1 MEPLLLSVRRC
12 PHKHHALKSHLH
24 SPSDPNLQTAIRIK
38 LYGRRFGFV
47 RDKAF
52 FGARAGSSEMNLAES
67 LASYAKS
74 LDYSSIPENIIHETE
89 KRIIDSLAC
98 GIGAF
103 NAEPV
108 RIARETAEEAKN
120 PQGATILGT
129 KKKTTMDLAVFA
141 NGMMVRYFDYND
153 TYLSLEPAHPSDN
166 IGPCLAVS
174 SQQDSSGKDLL
185 LSIALAYEI
194 QCRLCDAADIR
205 HRGWDHVCYGLVSMA
220 LAAGWLMGLS
230 EEKLVQAVNISLNSH
245 IAMRQVRAGELSM
258 WKGVSFPN
266 AARNAVFS
274 AMLAEK
280 GMTGPSPIFE
290 GEMGFF
296 KQISGLFELNV
307 ESFGGRNGSFKIGET
322 YLKFFPAEI
331 HSQSAIWAALEAK
344 KEIPSLDEVESV
356 EIASHEA
363 GYNILGK
370 DPEKWAPATKETAD
384 HSLPYIVSRALFD
397 GKIDNS
403 TYLPRKF
410 HDQRIL
416 DFLKKVKVIE
426 DRELSRMYPEAVAN
440 RVTVTLTS
448 GKTVSKQVNYH
459 KGHPKNPMSDK
470 DVEDKFRRLTAKQ
483 YSKTHADRVLKT
495 VWGLEKTKD
504 VSSILPDLIVH

>member
-1 MEPLLLSVRRC
+1 
-12 PHKHHALKSHLH
+12 
-24 SPSDPNLQTAIRIK
+24 
-38 LYGRRFGFV
+38 
-47 RDKAF
+47 
-52 FGARAGSSEMNLAES
+52 MNIAES
-67 LASYAKS
+67 LASYAHS
-74 LDYSSIPENIIHETE
+74 LEYSSIPESTIHESK
-89 KRIIDSLAC
+89 KRIVDSLGC
-98 GIGAF
+98 GIGAYGS
-103 NAEPV
+103 EPAK
-108 RIARETAEEAKN
+108 IARGLASEVRN
-120 PQGATILGT
+120 PEGSTVLGT
-129 KKKTTMDLAVFA
+129 KVKTSADLASFV
-141 NGMMVRYFDYND
+141 NGVMVRYFDYND

-166 IGPCLAVS
+166 IGPCFAVAS
-174 SQQDSSGKDLL
+174 ERGSSGKELIL
-185 LSIALAYEI
+185 AIALAYEI

-205 HRGWDHVCYGLVSMA
+205 HRGWDHVCYGLASMA
-220 LAAGWLMGLS
+220 LAVGRLMGLN

-296 KQISGLFELNV
+296 KQISGPFELDI
-307 ESFGGRNGSFKIGET
+307 ESFGGRDGSFKIGET

-344 KEIPSLDEVESV
+344 KDIGRLGEVESV

-363 GYNILGK
+363 GYNILGR

-384 HSLPYIVSRALFD
+384 HSLPYIVVRALFD
-397 GKIDNS
+397 GKIVNS

-410 HDQRIL
+410 QDQRIL
-416 DFLKKVKVIE
+416 DFLKKVKVVE
-426 DRELSRMYPEAVAN
+426 DKELSRMYPEAVAN
-440 RVTVTLTS
+440 RITVTLKS

-483 YSKTHADRVLKT
+483 YGKTQADKVLKT
-495 VWGLEKTKD
+495 VWSLDKTKI
-504 VSSILPDLIVH
+504 VSAILPTLIVH